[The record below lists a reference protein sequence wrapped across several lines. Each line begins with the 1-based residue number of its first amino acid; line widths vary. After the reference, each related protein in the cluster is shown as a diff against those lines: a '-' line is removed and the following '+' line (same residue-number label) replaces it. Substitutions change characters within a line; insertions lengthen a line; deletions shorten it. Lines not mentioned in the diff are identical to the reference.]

1 MKISLLEP
9 PTSGLKAII
18 ELARINPDIDI
29 LWLYGSRAR
38 GNDTPESD
46 YDLAVA
52 FTHYLD
58 NPVDRRLRPE
68 LLALAWHKSLQRP
81 LSIIDI
87 EQVPL
92 PLAYTVIM
100 VKQLS
105 HWLEWIAGSIIKKI
119 WHPCWEL
126 DHCYVKKHYA

>member
-9 PTSGLKAII
+9 PTSSLKAII

-100 VKQLS
+100 DNTVLCCRNDYRRMT
-105 HWLEWIAGSIIKKI
+105 LENKLMSK
-119 WHPCWEL
+119 WEL
-126 DHCYVKKHYA
+126 DHCYVKKQYA